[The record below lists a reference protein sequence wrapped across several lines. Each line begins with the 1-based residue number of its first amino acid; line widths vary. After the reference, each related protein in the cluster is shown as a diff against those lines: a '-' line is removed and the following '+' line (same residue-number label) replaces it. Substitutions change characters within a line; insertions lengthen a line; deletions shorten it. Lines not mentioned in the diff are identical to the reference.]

1 VEGTSLNILNL
12 QPKLRDEFFA
22 EVKLPEEFS
31 IREYSTFASFLKG
44 IKEPDAQASNLLLF
58 LPKRRLDSSKAR
70 RIRLAR
76 LDEPIYIVTGECSE
90 KDYLTY
96 LSLGVTAILQ
106 PPFKKSDIHV
116 ILNGRSGNGIP
127 FPRSV
132 DVTREGQVR
141 LDFLMPSK
149 LSRILGV
156 NRLVSFLATEF
167 GFPPED
173 CKVNFPLVMDE
184 ALSNAIIHGNE
195 GREDRKVHVR
205 IYISTRRFVAQV
217 EDEGPGF
224 DPHGA
229 RDPKEAEN
237 LLKSSGRGIYLIREL
252 MDKVTYMNNG
262 RVLEMEKLNP
272 FAGD

>member
-1 VEGTSLNILNL
+1 VENVSLNILNL

-22 EVKLPEEFS
+22 GVRLPEGLTVREFA
-31 IREYSTFASFLKG
+31 TFASFLKG
-44 IKEPDAQASNLLLF
+44 IKENGAAESNLVLF

-76 LDEPIYIVTGECSE
+76 LGAPIYIVTSECSE

-106 PPFKKSDIHV
+106 PPFKKPDVQI
-116 ILNGRSGNGIP
+116 ILNGRASDDIP
-127 FPRSV
+127 FPRNAE
-132 DVTREGQVR
+132 VTREGQVR

-173 CKVNFPLVMDE
+173 SKVNFPLVMDE
-184 ALSNAIIHGNE
+184 ALSNAILHGNKGCE
-195 GREDRKVHVR
+195 ERKVHVR
-205 IYISTRRFVAQV
+205 IYISSRRFVAQV
-217 EDEGPGF
+217 EDEGDGF
-224 DPHGA
+224 DPNGA
-229 RDPKEAEN
+229 RDPKKEEN
-237 LLKSSGRGIYLIREL
+237 LFKRSGRGIYLIREL
-252 MDKVTYMNNG
+252 MDKVSYFKG
-262 RVLEMEKLNP
+262 GSVLEVEKHNA
-272 FAGD
+272 FAAE